1 MTGAQDTLITKLL
14 RTSMLVI
21 MGGRGGDG
29 EEVAGKEESKTK
41 MAKYTHSLPYN
52 LPKPHPLLLHNSG
65 AVKIAFCSLL
75 LTQDGLG

>member
-41 MAKYTHSLPYN
+41 MA
-52 LPKPHPLLLHNSG
+52 
-65 AVKIAFCSLL
+65 
-75 LTQDGLG
+75 